1 MLRFLNTSKRRK
13 VNGKINRRKDVDRK
27 RGKEGQGLEK
37 KRKETE
43 TNGKVG
49 SKKRIKQERKD
60 KKVK

>member
-37 KRKETE
+37 KRKKTGVEAPE
-43 TNGKVG
+43 V
-49 SKKRIKQERKD
+49 RQRKGGR
-60 KKVK
+60 